1 VTLSITVPAPAPT
14 TDAITIV
21 ARQVNVAWR
30 GPPIPSDIAIA
41 VNGKR

>member
-1 VTLSITVPAPAPT
+1 VTLSITVPVPAPT
-14 TDAITIV
+14 REAITIV

-30 GPPIPSDIAIA
+30 GPPIASDIAMA

>member
-1 VTLSITVPAPAPT
+1 VTLSTSVPVPAPT
-14 TDAITIV
+14 IDAIMTV

-30 GPPIPSDIAIA
+30 EPPSPSDIAIA